1 MTGQPNPNFMAGV
14 PELVVLRLLKA
25 REMYGY
31 EIVAAIRE
39 ETANVLSA
47 GEGVIYPLLHTLEK
61 DGALKSRRK
70 QVNGRSRVYYSL
82 TPKGLKRLEGLS
94 SDWTALA
101 AAIRSVL
108 SGERHAP
115 AV

>member
-1 MTGQPNPNFMAGV
+1 MAPNPNFMAGV
-14 PELVVLRLLKA
+14 PELVVLRLIKD

-39 ETANVLSA
+39 ETGNVLSA

-70 QVNGRSRVYYSL
+70 PVNGRSRVYYSL
-82 TPKGLKRLEGLS
+82 TPKGLKHLEGMAA
-94 SDWTALA
+94 DWTALA

-108 SGERHAP
+108 EGERHAP
-115 AV
+115 AI